1 MELGLTPD
9 TRWKTDA
16 AALVEAVSATGF
28 TMLGT
33 TSLLVTPD
41 TPTLYRRAGLGCHEL
56 LGLVVADVDTTLRSA
71 TQLAEQAAS
80 MSASWVNTTFKSIRG
95 ETGALLRRC
104 AAMLAEADAG
114 MAIEFSPLGP
124 VASLQD
130 GLDMVAR
137 SGNERAGLVIDI
149 WNVSY
154 GPTTWA
160 ELERLPADRIAYV
173 QFNDAS
179 PRVGDLEVEAMNR
192 RTYPGHG
199 TFDIGRFV
207 SAVSA
212 NGWDG
217 VVSVQ
222 ILSEELRQVPL
233 AEFTRRAADATTA
246 YWFSFLGPQSN
257 TLTSTL

>member
-1 MELGLTPD
+1 MDLGLTPD

-16 AALVEAVSATGF
+16 AALVGAAYAAGF

-33 TSLLVTPD
+33 TSLLVTPEVPD
-41 TPTLYRRAGLGCHEL
+41 LYVRAGLGCHEL
-56 LGLVVADVDTTLRSA
+56 LGLVVTDIDATLNWA
-71 TQLAEQAAS
+71 TQVAEQAAL
-80 MSASWVNTTFKSIRG
+80 MGATWVNTTFKAVDGDTSS
-95 ETGALLRRC
+95 LVRRC
-104 AAMLAEADAG
+104 AAMLAEAGAG

-130 GLDMVAR
+130 GLDMVDL
-137 SGNERAGLVIDI
+137 SGSDRAGVVVDI

-173 QFNDAS
+173 QFNDAL
-179 PRVGDLEVEAMNR
+179 PRVGALDIEAMNR
-192 RTYPGHG
+192 RTYPGQG
-199 TFDIGRFV
+199 AFEVDRFV
-207 SAVSA
+207 SVVRA

-222 ILSEELRQVPL
+222 ILSEELRQLPL
-233 AEFTRRAADATTA
+233 AEFARRAFETSTA
-246 YWFSFLGPQSN
+246 YWL
-257 TLTSTL
+257 